1 MFRVAVAWIAMIV
14 VSGLSVAQTPAKVLP
29 AQQPSPNNSSYD
41 VEAERQLLILANQA
55 RAQAGV
61 APLQMDEGLTR
72 AARAHAVEMAERQ
85 QLSHQFAGEPALAQR
100 LAANCALHLDQA
112 GENVAYAGSAQQAQ
126 ESFMHSPPHR
136 ENLLNPAYNVAGF
149 GVVRVG
155 LSLYVAQDFGHS
167 LPNYSPRQASGLVS
181 GSIARM
187 RRDDNLPPLVW
198 KDSDAAQDAACSMAR
213 ADSLKPAAV
222 RGSYILRYTTEQPEM
237 LPAQAARA
245 IEDRGVRTFSVGT
258 CYARTNSYPNGVYW
272 VTLVLQ

>member
-61 APLQMDEGLTR
+61 GRLQMDEGLTQ

-155 LSLYVAQDFGHS
+155 IFVVRGAGFRSQFAQLLSAASQRPGE
-167 LPNYSPRQASGLVS
+167 RQHRA
-181 GSIARM
+181 
-187 RRDDNLPPLVW
+187 
-198 KDSDAAQDAACSMAR
+198 DAAR
-213 ADSLKPAAV
+213 
-222 RGSYILRYTTEQPEM
+222 
-237 LPAQAARA
+237 
-245 IEDRGVRTFSVGT
+245 
-258 CYARTNSYPNGVYW
+258 
-272 VTLVLQ
+272 LQFASAGMER